1 MSHSHK
7 PAYMWP
13 AVALV
18 RVVAV
23 TLEWTGRLVAL
34 VLGGVFVLIGALLT
48 ATVLGAVIGLPLM
61 AIGLLLVARGLF

>member
-1 MSHSHK
+1 MSHSHE

-34 VLGGVFVLIGALLT
+34 VLGGVFVLVGALLT
-48 ATVLGAVIGLPLM
+48 ATVFGAVIGLPLM